1 MFNQKL
7 SDKVMAVLL
16 TAESVEDFDNAIK
29 VLVFD
34 HGIRIIRRMVEDKEK
49 LGNIGEILE
58 YYDM

>member
-1 MFNQKL
+1 MVDQSLVDKII
-7 SDKVMAVLL
+7 SDLL
-16 TAESVEDFDNAIK
+16 TAESVMDFDNVIK